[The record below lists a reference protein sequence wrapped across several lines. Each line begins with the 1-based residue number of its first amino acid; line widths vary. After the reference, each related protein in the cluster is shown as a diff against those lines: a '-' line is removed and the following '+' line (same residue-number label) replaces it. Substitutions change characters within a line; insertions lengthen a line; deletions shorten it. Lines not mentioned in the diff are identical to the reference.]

1 MASPQPRAFS
11 NIDVVMNESGD
22 SMGWGGDEAGGNVG
36 FQNPYLLGDGGRGMG
51 MGMVIPN
58 RMYNMVP
65 VPAMA
70 SSEGVSGSAEPPPP
84 TPPPVLSH
92 AEMMEEVQ
100 EDERLRKSLDK
111 WHAEH
116 LESLMDLRD
125 QMQRSDALHAA
136 AMATVNGLV
145 LTLQEDNLAL
155 RNSAAMFD
163 EKLEACNKALLD
175 AKGKHKQYKHEYTKL
190 KNRQPPPNAGHD
202 NGSVGMAAP
211 RMA

>member
-1 MASPQPRAFS
+1 
-11 NIDVVMNESGD
+11 
-22 SMGWGGDEAGGNVG
+22 
-36 FQNPYLLGDGGRGMG
+36 
-51 MGMVIPN
+51 
-58 RMYNMVP
+58 MYNMVP

-92 AEMMEEVQ
+92 AEMMEEVL

-111 WHAEH
+111 WHAAH
-116 LESLMDLRD
+116 LDSLMDLRD
-125 QMQRSDALHAA
+125 QMQRSDASQAA